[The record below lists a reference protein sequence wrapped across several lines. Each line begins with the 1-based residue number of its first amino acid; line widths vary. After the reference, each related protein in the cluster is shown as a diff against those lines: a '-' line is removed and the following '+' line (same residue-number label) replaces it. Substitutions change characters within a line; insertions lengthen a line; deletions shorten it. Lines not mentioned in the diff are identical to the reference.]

1 MNWLKLKEANNPDY
15 SVKLQNIFS
24 LLNPNIKKDQMD
36 EDSLTKSLQI
46 FNKGQNAEHK
56 RLGLIKR
63 DMLYHI
69 FMQSPAMLCILKG
82 PDHTF
87 VLANEPF
94 RQLIGNRNPL
104 GKALREALPELEGQ
118 GFYEILDNVYA
129 TGQSFTGKE
138 MCANLYR
145 GGRMEEVFVNLN
157 YQPFVDSNNKIEGIF
172 VFAYDVTEQVVAR
185 KKIKESQLKY
195 RNLIFGLPVA
205 LYTCDAVGYIQ
216 LYNEAAVKLWGRR
229 PEIGKDLWCGSWKIC
244 RATGEPLPLDECPMA
259 IVLKGGPISNMEIVI
274 ERPDGSKKNVIPYP
288 QAIYDIN
295 GNITGATNT
304 LVDITEQV
312 KSRMQMEQ
320 IAEMIERLY
329 MNAPAFICTLKGP
342 DHVFELVNPE
352 FQKMYGSRQMLGKK
366 VADALPELVSQGIF
380 EKLDN
385 VYQTGE
391 PYVVTE
397 MLLYLSRDEG
407 KEPEPTYLNFSY
419 QPMYDTEKNINGIL
433 VFGYE
438 VTKQVLAKMEG
449 EENLKLILESLPQ
462 ITSTSSA
469 NGTNIYFNKFFFE
482 YSGLSKEEATVNGW
496 NAILHPKEINEV
508 LNQWEECKK
517 NGGDFYREIRL
528 KRKSDGVYRWHISHI
543 TPIKNSK
550 GEITQWI
557 ASATDIHE
565 QKMKEQKK
573 DEFLSIASHEMKTP
587 LTSVKAYLQLLEL
600 SLNKNNEKAK
610 SFAKKAILSVDR
622 LKDLIAELLDVSK
635 IQNGRLNL
643 NICNFDFNEMMDEAI
658 ESIQYNSPKH
668 SLIKTGEIAG
678 LVDGDRERLQQ
689 VIINLLSNAVKY
701 SPDSKD
707 IFIHTY
713 FKNDQLT
720 VSVKDNGI
728 GISENNFSKI
738 FERYYRVEGQDIH
751 FQGLGIGLFISM
763 DIIRRHNGKLWVE
776 SEPGKGSTF
785 YFTLPLK
792 KNK

>member
-1 MNWLKLKEANNPDY
+1 
-15 SVKLQNIFS
+15 
-24 LLNPNIKKDQMD
+24 MD
-36 EDSLTKSLQI
+36 EDSFTKSLEI
-46 FNKGQNAEHK
+46 FNKNQTSAHK
-56 RLGLIKR
+56 RSGLIR
-63 DMLYHI
+63 RGMLYNI
-69 FMQSPAMLCILKG
+69 FMKSPAMLCILKG
-82 PDHTF
+82 PNHTF
-87 VLANEPF
+87 VLANDPY
-94 RQLIGNRNPL
+94 RKLIGNRNPV
-104 GKALREALPELEGQ
+104 GKTLREALPELEGQ

-129 TGQSFTGKE
+129 TGEPFTGKE
-138 MCANLYR
+138 MPANLYR
-145 GGRMEEVFVNLN
+145 NGKMEQVYVNLN
-157 YQPFVDSNNKIEGIF
+157 YQPFVDSEGKIEGIF

-205 LYTCDAVGYIQ
+205 LYTCDADGYIQ
-216 LYNEAAVKLWGRR
+216 LYNEAAEKLWGRK
-229 PEIGKDLWCGSWKIC
+229 PEIGKDLWCGSWKIF
-244 RATGEPLPLDECPMA
+244 RTNGEPLPLDECPMA
-259 IVLKGGPISNMEIVI
+259 IVLKEGRISNMEIVI
-274 ERPDGSKKNVIPYP
+274 QRPDGSKKNVVPYP
-288 QAIYDIN
+288 QPIYDSN

-312 KSRMQMEQ
+312 KSRRQMEQ
-320 IAEMIERLY
+320 VAEMIERLY

-342 DHVFELVNPE
+342 EHIFELVNPE
-352 FQKMYGSRQMLGKK
+352 YQKMYGSRQILGKK
-366 VADALPELVSQGIF
+366 VADAIPELVSQGII
-380 EKLDN
+380 EKLDH

-407 KEPEPTYLNFSY
+407 KEPEPTYLNYSY
-419 QPMYDTEKNINGIL
+419 QPMYDADRNINGIL

-496 NAILHPKEINEV
+496 NSILHPKEINEV

-517 NGGDFYREIRL
+517 NGEDFYREIRL

-543 TPIKNSK
+543 TAIKNSK

-600 SLNKNNEKAK
+600 SLDKNNEKAN
-610 SFAKKAILSVDR
+610 SFTKKAILSVDR

-643 NICNFDFNEMMDEAI
+643 NISNFDFNEMIDDAI
-658 ESIQYNSPKH
+658 ENIQYNSPKH
-668 SLIKTGEIAG
+668 SLIKTGKIAQ
-678 LVDGDRERLQQ
+678 LVNADRERLQQ

-707 IFIHTY
+707 IFINAY
-713 FKNDQLT
+713 IENNQLT

-728 GISENNFSKI
+728 GISENNLSKI

-763 DIIRRHNGKLWVE
+763 DIVRRHDGKLWVE
-776 SEPGKGSTF
+776 SEVGKGSTF

-792 KNK
+792 KDK

>member
-1 MNWLKLKEANNPDY
+1 
-15 SVKLQNIFS
+15 
-24 LLNPNIKKDQMD
+24 MD

-46 FNKGQNAEHK
+46 FTKNENTEHK
-56 RLGLIKR
+56 RSGLIKR
-63 DMLYHI
+63 DMLYNI

-87 VLANEPF
+87 VLANEPY
-94 RQLIGNRNPL
+94 RQLIGNRNPV
-104 GKALREALPELEGQ
+104 GKTLREALPELEGQ
-118 GFYEILDNVYA
+118 GFYEVLDNVYA
-129 TGQSFTGKE
+129 TGEPFTGKE
-138 MCANLYR
+138 MRANLVR
-145 GGRMEEVFVNLN
+145 GGKMEEVYINLN
-157 YQPFVDSNNKIEGIF
+157 YQPFVDSNDKIEGIF

-205 LYTCDAVGYIQ
+205 LYTCDADGYIQ
-216 LYNEAAVKLWGRR
+216 LYNEAAVKLWGRT
-229 PEIGKDLWCGSWKIC
+229 PEIGKDLWCGSWKIF
-244 RATGEPLPLDECPMA
+244 RTNGEPLSLDECPMA
-259 IVLKGGPISNMEIVI
+259 IVLKEGRVSNMEIVI
-274 ERPDGSKKNVIPYP
+274 ERPDGSKKNVVPYP
-288 QAIYDIN
+288 QATYDIN

-312 KSRMQMEQ
+312 TSRRQMEQ
-320 IAEMIERLY
+320 VAEMIERLY

-342 DHVFELVNPE
+342 EHIFELVNPE
-352 FQKMYGSRQMLGKK
+352 YQRMYGSRQMLGKK
-366 VADALPELVSQGIF
+366 VIDAIPELIPQGII
-380 EKLDN
+380 EKLDT

-397 MLLYLSRDEG
+397 RLLYLSRDEG

-419 QPMYDTEKNINGIL
+419 QPMYDADKNISGIL

-482 YSGLSKEEATVNGW
+482 YSGLSKEEATINGW
-496 NAILHPKEINEV
+496 NAILHPEEIDDV

-517 NGGDFYREIRL
+517 NGEDFYKEIRL

-543 TPIKNSK
+543 TAIKNSK

-565 QKMKEQKK
+565 QKIKEQKK

-600 SLNKNNEKAK
+600 SLNKNNEKAN
-610 SFAKKAILSVDR
+610 SFTKKAILSVDR

-643 NICNFDFNEMMDEAI
+643 NISNFDFNEMMDDAI
-658 ESIQYNSPKH
+658 ESIQYNSSKH
-668 SLIKTGEIAG
+668 SLIKTGEIAE
-678 LVDGDRERLQQ
+678 LVNGDRERLQQ

-707 IFIHTY
+707 IFINTY
-713 FKNDQLT
+713 LKNDQLT

-738 FERYYRVEGQDIH
+738 FERYYRIEGQDIH

-763 DIIRRHNGKLWVE
+763 DIIRRHNGNLWVE

-785 YFTLPLK
+785 YFKLPLK
-792 KNK
+792 KDK

>member
-1 MNWLKLKEANNPDY
+1 
-15 SVKLQNIFS
+15 
-24 LLNPNIKKDQMD
+24 MD
-36 EDSLTKSLQI
+36 EDSLTKSLEI
-46 FNKGQNAEHK
+46 FNKNQASEHK
-56 RLGLIKR
+56 RSGLLRR
-63 DMLYHI
+63 DMLYNI

-82 PDHTF
+82 PEHTF
-87 VLANEPF
+87 VLANDPY
-94 RQLIGNRNPL
+94 RKLIGNRNPV
-104 GKALREALPELEGQ
+104 GQTLREALPELEGQ

-129 TGQSFTGKE
+129 TGEPFTGKE
-138 MCANLYR
+138 MPASLYR
-145 GGRMEEVFVNLN
+145 GGKMDQVYINLN
-157 YQPFVDSNNKIEGIF
+157 YQPFVDSHDKIEGIF

-205 LYTCDAVGYIQ
+205 LYTCDADGYIQ
-216 LYNEAAVKLWGRR
+216 LYNDAAVKLWGRS
-229 PEIGKDLWCGSWKIC
+229 PEIGKDLWCGSWKIF
-244 RATGEPLPLDECPMA
+244 RTSGESLPLDECPMA
-259 IVLKGGPISNMEIVI
+259 VVLKEGRISNMEIVI
-274 ERPDGSKKNVIPYP
+274 QRPDGSKRHVVPYP
-288 QAIYDIN
+288 QAIYDTN
-295 GNITGATNT
+295 GNITGATST

-312 KSRMQMEQ
+312 KTRRQMEQ
-320 IAEMIERLY
+320 VADMIERLY

-342 DHVFELVNPE
+342 EHIFELVNPE
-352 FQKMYGSRQMLGKK
+352 YQRMYGSRQLLGKK
-366 VADALPELVSQGIF
+366 IIEAIPELISQGII
-380 EKLDN
+380 EKLDK

-419 QPMYDTEKNINGIL
+419 QPMYDPDKNISGIL

-438 VTKQVLAKMEG
+438 VTNQVLAKMEG

-496 NAILHPKEINEV
+496 NAILHPKEIDEV
-508 LNQWEECKK
+508 LSQWEQCKK
-517 NGGDFYREIRL
+517 NGEDFYKEIRL
-528 KRKSDGVYRWHISHI
+528 KRKSDGVYRWHISQI
-543 TPIKNSK
+543 TAIKNSK

-573 DEFLSIASHEMKTP
+573 DEFLSIASHELKTP

-600 SLNKNNEKAK
+600 SLDKNNEKAS
-610 SFAKKAILSVDR
+610 SFTKKAILSVDR

-643 NICNFDFNEMMDEAI
+643 NISNFNFNEMVDEAI
-658 ESIQYNSPKH
+658 ENIQYNSPKH
-668 SLIKTGEIAG
+668 SFIKTGVIAE
-678 LVDGDRERLQQ
+678 LVNGDKERLQQ

-707 IFIHTY
+707 IFINAY
-713 FKNDQLT
+713 VKNDQLT

-776 SEPGKGSTF
+776 SQPGKGSTF

-792 KNK
+792 KDK

>member
-1 MNWLKLKEANNPDY
+1 
-15 SVKLQNIFS
+15 
-24 LLNPNIKKDQMD
+24 MD
-36 EDSLTKSLQI
+36 EDSLTKSLEI
-46 FNKGQNAEHK
+46 FNKNQSSVHK
-56 RLGLIKR
+56 RSGLIKR
-63 DMLYHI
+63 DMLYNI

-87 VLANEPF
+87 VLANDPY
-94 RQLIGNRNPL
+94 RKLIGNRNPI
-104 GKALREALPELEGQ
+104 GKTLREALPELEGQ

-129 TGQSFTGKE
+129 TGEPFTGKE
-138 MCANLYR
+138 MCASLYR
-145 GGRMEEVFVNLN
+145 NGKMEQVYINLN
-157 YQPFVDSNNKIEGIF
+157 YQPFVDSNDKIDGIF
-172 VFAYDVTEQVVAR
+172 VFAYDVTEQVLAR

-205 LYTCDAVGYIQ
+205 LYTCDSDGYIQ
-216 LYNEAAVKLWGRR
+216 LYNDAAEKLWGRK
-229 PEIGKDLWCGSWKIC
+229 PEIGKDLWSGSWKIF
-244 RATGEPLPLDECPMA
+244 RTNGESLPLDECPMA
-259 IVLKGGPISNMEIVI
+259 IVVKEGRISNMEIVI
-274 ERPDGSKKNVIPYP
+274 QRPDGSKRHVVPYP

-312 KSRMQMEQ
+312 KSRRQMEQ
-320 IAEMIERLY
+320 VAEMIERLY

-342 DHVFELVNPE
+342 DHIFELVNPE
-352 FQKMYGSRQMLGKK
+352 YQKMYGSRQLLGKK
-366 VADALPELVSQGIF
+366 VAEAIPELVSQGII
-380 EKLDN
+380 EKLDH
-385 VYQTGE
+385 VYRTGE

-407 KEPEPTYLNFSY
+407 KEPEPTYLNYSY
-419 QPMYDTEKNINGIL
+419 QPMYDTDKNISGIL

-496 NAILHPKEINEV
+496 NAILHPNEINEV
-508 LNQWEECKK
+508 LSQWEECKK
-517 NGGDFYREIRL
+517 NGEDFYREIRL

-543 TPIKNSK
+543 TAIKNSK

-600 SLNKNNEKAK
+600 SLDKNNEKAN
-610 SFAKKAILSVDR
+610 SFTKKAILSVDR

-635 IQNGRLNL
+635 IQNGRLDL
-643 NICNFDFNEMMDEAI
+643 NISNFDFNEMMDDAI
-658 ESIQYNSPKH
+658 ENIQYNSPKH
-668 SLIKTGEIAG
+668 LLIKTGKIAG
-678 LVDGDRERLQQ
+678 FVNGDRERLQQ

-707 IFIHTY
+707 IFINTY
-713 FKNDQLT
+713 LKNDQLT

-738 FERYYRVEGQDIH
+738 FERYYRIEGQDIH

-763 DIIRRHNGKLWVE
+763 DIIRRHDGKLWVE

-792 KNK
+792 KR